1 MLASNHLVELADV
14 DALGTFSRL
23 THLVLADNP
32 LTKKEVRFFCSGF
45 HYFIPSWDWIL
56 LTRGDG
62 GVALSLLGHLAV
74 SVCPVSGLRKD

>member
-1 MLASNHLVELADV
+1 MPNLRNLVLASNHLVELADV

-32 LTKKEVRFFCSGF
+32 LTKKEVRFCF
-45 HYFIPSWDWIL
+45 PLSWEFTDCG
-56 LTRGDG
+56 GD

-74 SVCPVSGLRKD
+74 SVRPVSGLRKG